1 MTAQSADPPLGGTI
15 DHILSL
21 LPSLTPAAQRAAR
34 ICVERPADVAEMSGA
49 DLADAAGTSAAAVS
63 RMSQALGFRSF
74 QHLRLTLVRDLG
86 AQAPDGEDAGEDDA
100 SRLRAYAERSA
111 RMLQTSLASID
122 PDAFAAAAEAI
133 ARAPRLL
140 LAATGASQP
149 SAQAAA
155 VAFTVNGR
163 ACEAP
168 SDTVMQQLTASVL
181 GPGDVCLAVSAS
193 GANTNTLAVTHAAT
207 QAGATVV
214 VITGFARAPLA
225 AAADLL
231 VVAGAR
237 STSWGHTAM
246 ASGMV
251 QLLVLSALQ
260 RAVADRM
267 SDAAARARTAVQQE
281 VLGIVADD
289 VEP

>member
-1 MTAQSADPPLGGTI
+1 MSAHTADPPLGGTI

-21 LPSLTPAAQRAAR
+21 LPSLTPAAQRAAQ
-34 ICVERPADVAEMSGA
+34 ICVERPGEVAEMSGA

-86 AQAPDGEDAGEDDA
+86 AAAPEGDEDGDDDV
-100 SRLRAYAERSA
+100 SRLRGYAERSA

-122 PDAFAAAAEAI
+122 ADVFAASAVAI
-133 ARAPRLL
+133 AQAPRLL

-163 ACEAP
+163 SCEAP

-181 GPGDVCLAVSAS
+181 RPGDVCVAVSAS
-193 GANTNTLAVTHAAT
+193 GANTNTLAVAQAAA

-214 VITGFARAPLA
+214 VVTGFARAPLTVV
-225 AAADLL
+225 ADLVL
-231 VVAGAR
+231 VAGAR
-237 STSWGHTAM
+237 SASWEHSAM

-267 SDAAARARTAVQQE
+267 ADAAARARSAVQHE